1 MVYTAA
7 CCRRQTVGEKGIAMK
22 LNAPKVV
29 TFWICAVLIV
39 LGIIGHFI
47 PLDIISAISFWCL
60 AVGAALLAVA
70 CAVKGL

>member
-1 MVYTAA
+1 
-7 CCRRQTVGEKGIAMK
+7 MK

-47 PLDIISAISFWCL
+47 PLGIISAISFWCL